1 MKLYR
6 LLFCILAMGT
16 ARPCAAAPP
25 PMRFLDRVEGD
36 YLCGIRAGA
45 AAGEVE
51 SLFAGAGCAV
61 EEIAPG
67 ATLHRIR
74 TPKGLRLEEFVY
86 RRRTGGASPIE
97 YIEPNYLVKAQA
109 VPNDSRFGELYA
121 LLNRGTDGGVE
132 GADIRA
138 SQAWE
143 IATGGGVVVAVIDSG
158 IDCRHPDL
166 APNIW
171 RNDGEIPGNGV
182 DDDGNGY
189 IDDLLGW
196 DFANGDPDPDD
207 DYGHGTHCA
216 GIIAAAGD
224 NGIGVA
230 GVCWRARIV
239 PLKFLGASGYGTIAD
254 AVAAIHYARRCGA
267 RVINASWGG
276 PSRSR
281 ALEEAILAAQAEG
294 IVVIAAAGNG
304 GSDNDQTR
312 FYPAG
317 YDCPNLVAVAAT
329 DRRDLLAP
337 FSCYGG
343 SSVHLGAPGDAIL
356 STVPGGGYAV
366 KSGTSMAAPH
376 AAGAAALLLARDP
389 SLGCTE
395 VVAALL
401 GGTTPLP
408 SLAGRVRS
416 GGRLNL
422 LKVLDPSSDGS
433 PPDPVTDLRAAG
445 GGPGTVVLRWSVPED
460 TDGAVVRYRIG
471 CSTNPLD
478 ETAGWNAERWDYLRS
493 AAASGAEEEFAVEG
507 LERGVAYHFE
517 IVAYDRCGNPS
528 PPSNTASART
538 GCEDPA
544 AHRVSFLVEEEAGSI
559 RLFASLEPGARSPHH
574 ACDAYVAVS
583 VSGGP
588 LLFFGDRKGHEGSL
602 IPFAKGFEVSNGTV
616 LIGTARKPVPKEGCD
631 YRVFGVLVPKAV
643 SPLDSSRWASNLACV
658 SYEAH
663 PPQ

>member
-6 LLFCILAMGT
+6 VLFCALALGI

-25 PMRFLDRVEGD
+25 PPRLPDRVESD
-36 YLCGIRAGA
+36 YLCGIRTGA
-45 AAGEVE
+45 AAGEIE
-51 SLFAGAGCAV
+51 SFFAGAGCAV
-61 EEIAPG
+61 EEVAPG
-67 ATLHRIR
+67 APLRRIR
-74 TPKGLRLEEFVY
+74 TPKGLRIEEFVR
-86 RRRTGGASPIE
+86 RRRTSGASPIE
-97 YIEPNYLVKAQA
+97 YIEPNYVVKAQA

-121 LLNRGTDGGVE
+121 LLNRGTGGGVE

-143 IATGGGVVVAVIDSG
+143 IAVGGEIVVAVIDSG
-158 IDCRHPDL
+158 VDYRHPDL

-171 RNDGEIPGNGV
+171 RNDGEVPGNGA

-189 IDDLLGW
+189 VDDLRGW

-207 DYGHGTHCA
+207 DLGHGTHCA
-216 GIIAAAGD
+216 GIIAAAGN

-239 PLKFLGASGYGTIAD
+239 PLKFLGAYGQGTIAD

-276 PSRSR
+276 PYRSR
-281 ALEEAILAAQAEG
+281 AIEEAILAAQAEG
-294 IVVIAAAGNG
+294 IVVTAAAGNG
-304 GSDNDQTR
+304 GTDNDQTR

-389 SLGCTE
+389 SMECTE

-422 LKVLDPSSDGS
+422 LKVLDPSSDDS
-433 PPDPVTDLRAAG
+433 PPDPVTDLRAAE

-460 TDGAVVRYRIG
+460 ADGAVVRYRVG
-471 CSTNPLD
+471 CSSAPSA
-478 ETAGWNAERWDYLRS
+478 EAAGWNAERWAYLRS
-493 AAASGAEEEFAVEG
+493 AAAPGAEEEFAVEG
-507 LERGVAYHFE
+507 LECGVECHFE

-528 PPSNTASART
+528 PPSNTAS
-538 GCEDPA
+538 
-544 AHRVSFLVEEEAGSI
+544 VS
-559 RLFASLEPGARSPHH
+559 SP
-574 ACDAYVAVS
+574 S
-583 VSGGP
+583 
-588 LLFFGDRKGHEGSL
+588 
-602 IPFAKGFEVSNGTV
+602 
-616 LIGTARKPVPKEGCD
+616 
-631 YRVFGVLVPKAV
+631 
-643 SPLDSSRWASNLACV
+643 
-658 SYEAH
+658 
-663 PPQ
+663 